1 MVKCLFKIG
10 RYTGDYGDCMSLVQ
24 NEGCLFPKQY
34 TYYHE
39 LNVFNLYLHK
49 EYFMV
54 HIQCD
59 VSFMEFYFS
68 SIHR

>member
-10 RYTGDYGDCMSLVQ
+10 RYTGDYGDCMSIVQ

-39 LNVFNLYLHK
+39 LMY
-49 EYFMV
+49 
-54 HIQCD
+54 
-59 VSFMEFYFS
+59 
-68 SIHR
+68 SICT